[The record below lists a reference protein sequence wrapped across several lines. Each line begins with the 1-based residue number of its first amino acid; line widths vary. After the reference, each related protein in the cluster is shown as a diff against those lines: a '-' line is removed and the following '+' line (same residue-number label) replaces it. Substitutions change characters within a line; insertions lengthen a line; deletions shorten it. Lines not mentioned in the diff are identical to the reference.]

1 MKYKLKQVIIV
12 RTDIRMSKGKT
23 ASQVAHAS
31 VSSFYETLK
40 YKPEYAYEWLSQ
52 SQPKIV
58 LKVNNLDE
66 LLKIKKKAD
75 ELGIINVVIKDA
87 GLTEIPPGEITCIGI
102 GPAPKDLIDRLTGSL
117 SLL

>member
-1 MKYKLKQVIIV
+1 MGYRLKQVIIV
-12 RTDIRMSKGKT
+12 RTDLKMSKGKI

-40 YKPEYAYEWLSQ
+40 LKPEYAYEWLSQ

-58 LKVNNLDE
+58 LKVNSLDE
-66 LLKIKKKAD
+66 LLKVKRKAD
-75 ELGIINVVIKDA
+75 ELGAISVIIRDA

-102 GPAPKDLIDRLTGSL
+102 GPAPKDLIDKLTEGL